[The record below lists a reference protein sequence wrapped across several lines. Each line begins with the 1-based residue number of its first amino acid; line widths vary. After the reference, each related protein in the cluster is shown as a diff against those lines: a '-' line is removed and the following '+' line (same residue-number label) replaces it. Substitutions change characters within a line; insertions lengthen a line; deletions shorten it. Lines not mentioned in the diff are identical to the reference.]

1 MGIFHFSLKLH
12 VFTPKIFRLKFLTT
26 LQRRI
31 FENLTKF
38 QLLGHYMVAAPSCH
52 LALVWSLRVN
62 ACGTYLHN
70 HTSGSWRCPV
80 EVPFVISNIPKY
92 QYTIK
97 RSEQFAAGAVL
108 TTDKLKTLPY
118 SHSTYT

>member
-1 MGIFHFSLKLH
+1 
-12 VFTPKIFRLKFLTT
+12 
-26 LQRRI
+26 
-31 FENLTKF
+31 
-38 QLLGHYMVAAPSCH
+38 MVAAPSCH

-97 RSEQFAAGAVL
+97 RSEQFAEELYLQL
-108 TTDKLKTLPY
+108 T
-118 SHSTYT
+118 S